1 MTDLIA
7 RGICLTLAAL
17 FVWACCYFIYVIA

>member
-7 RGICLTLAAL
+7 RGVCLTLAAL
-17 FVWACCYFIYVIA
+17 FVWACCYIVYIVA

>member
-7 RGICLTLAAL
+7 RGICLTIAAL
-17 FVWACCYFIYVIA
+17 FVWACCYFVYAIA

>member
-7 RGICLTLAAL
+7 RGVCLTLAAL
-17 FVWACCYFIYVIA
+17 FVWACCYFVYAIA

>member
-7 RGICLTLAAL
+7 RGVCLALAAL
-17 FVWACCYFIYVIA
+17 FVWACCFVVLIVA

>member
-7 RGICLTLAAL
+7 KGICLTLAAA
-17 FVWACCYFIYVIA
+17 FIWACCLFVYIVA

>member
-7 RGICLTLAAL
+7 RGVCLTLAAL
-17 FVWACCYFIYVIA
+17 FVWACCYTVYAIA

>member
-7 RGICLTLAAL
+7 KGICLTLAAA
-17 FVWACCYFIYVIA
+17 FIWACCLFIYLCA

>member
-7 RGICLTLAAL
+7 RGVCLTLAAL
-17 FVWACCYFIYVIA
+17 FVWACCLFVYLCA

>member
-7 RGICLTLAAL
+7 RGVCLTLAAL
-17 FVWACCYFIYVIA
+17 FVWACCFAVYVVA

>member
-7 RGICLTLAAL
+7 KGICLTLAAL
-17 FVWACCYFIYVIA
+17 FVWACCYFVYAIA

>member
-7 RGICLTLAAL
+7 RGVCLTLAAA
-17 FVWACCYFIYVIA
+17 FIWACCLFVYIVA